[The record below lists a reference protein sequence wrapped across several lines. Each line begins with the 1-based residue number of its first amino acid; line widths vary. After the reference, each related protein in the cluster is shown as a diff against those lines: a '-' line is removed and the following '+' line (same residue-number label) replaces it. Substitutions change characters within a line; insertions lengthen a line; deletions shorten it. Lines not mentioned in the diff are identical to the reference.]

1 MCDMGLS
8 ESKAKNASAI
18 LAEAEGSFIRAMTQP
33 YFQLPIGLSLWFSM
47 SIGLILDL
55 LTQAQ

>member
-1 MCDMGLS
+1 MGLS